1 MSRIENDTVNA
12 EVDFDHHSE
21 EFVADP
27 WSQLA
32 RLRSE
37 CPVAR
42 TASHGGFWVL
52 TGYEEIRQVAT
63 DDETFSS
70 AETLV
75 IPPKKN
81 VGQKSIPAEMDPPEF
96 LAFRK
101 VLHPMLSPAAVDRI
115 TPVIERFVH
124 AAIDDF
130 IETGSCDF
138 VHDFADPVPA
148 MTTLYKLGLPV
159 ELWKEF
165 SVPLHQVVFL
175 RQDSPRRVNVPEG
188 LQFVAQTIRD
198 TITARRKSPR
208 DDMISYMLNTTV
220 DGRPVTDHEVKEMA
234 TLIVQGGFDTTGSA
248 ISNALIQ
255 MDNDRDLRQR
265 LIEEPSLMTSAVE
278 EFLRFEAPQMAMAR
292 TAKKDVVIG
301 DRHVRKGDLV
311 LMVWASANRDESVF
325 DDPDRI
331 VLDRFPNR
339 HVTFGLGAH
348 RCLGSNLA
356 RRQIQVALQGVLRR
370 LPDYTLDHE
379 NAVRAETVGIVYGM
393 FSLPAHFPPGE
404 RWFPQATSEPS
415 GASTP

>member
-1 MSRIENDTVNA
+1 MLDAVTA

-21 EFVADP
+21 QFVADP

-42 TASHGGFWVL
+42 TGSYGGFWVI

-81 VGQKSIPAEMDPPEF
+81 VGQKSIPAEMDAPEF

-159 ELWKEF
+159 ELWKDF

-175 RQDSPRRVNVPEG
+175 RQDSPRRVNVAEG

-198 TITARRKSPR
+198 TIAARRKSPR
-208 DDMISYMLNTTV
+208 DDMISYMLSATV

-255 MDNDRDLRQR
+255 MDNDRELRRR
-265 LIEEPSLMTSAVE
+265 LIQEPSLMASAVE

-292 TAKKDVVIG
+292 TATRDVVIG
-301 DRHVRKGDLV
+301 DRHISAGDLV
-311 LMVWASANRDESVF
+311 LMVWASANRDDSVF

-331 VLDRFPNR
+331 VPDRFPNR

-356 RRQIQVALQGVLRR
+356 RRQMQVALQGVLRR
-370 LPDYTLDHE
+370 LPDYTIDHD

-393 FSLPAHFPPGE
+393 FSLPANFPPGE
-404 RWFPQATSEPS
+404 RWFP
-415 GASTP
+415 

>member
-1 MSRIENDTVNA
+1 MPD
-12 EVDFDHHSE
+12 VDFDHHSE
-21 EFVADP
+21 AFAADP

-42 TASHGGFWVL
+42 TGSHGGFWVL
-52 TGYEEIRQVAT
+52 TGYEEIRRVAT

-81 VGQKSIPAEMDPPEF
+81 VGQKSIPAEMDAPEF
-96 LAFRK
+96 LAFRRI
-101 VLHPMLSPAAVDRI
+101 LHPMLSPAAVDRL

-130 IETGSCDF
+130 IEKGSCDF

-175 RQDSPRRVNVPEG
+175 RQDSPRRVNVAEG

-198 TITARRKSPR
+198 TIAARREAPR
-208 DDMISYMLNTTV
+208 DDVISYLLNCTV
-220 DGRPVTDHEVKEMA
+220 DGRAVTDHEVKEMA

-248 ISNALIQ
+248 ISNALIYL
-255 MDNDRDLRQR
+255 DKHRDARRR

-278 EFLRFEAPQMAMAR
+278 EFLRYEAPQMAMAR
-292 TAKKDVVIG
+292 VATKDVVIG
-301 DRHVRKGDLV
+301 GRDISKGDL
-311 LMVWASANRDESVF
+311 LLLVWGSANRDASAF
-325 DDPDRI
+325 DDPDGV

-339 HVTFGLGAH
+339 HITFGHGAH

-356 RRQIQVALQGVLRR
+356 RRQIQVALRAVLRR
-370 LPDYTLDHE
+370 LPEYSIDHD

-393 FSLPAHFPPGE
+393 FSLPANFPPGE
-404 RWFPQATSEPS
+404 RWFS
-415 GASTP
+415 

>member
-1 MSRIENDTVNA
+1 MLDAVSA

-21 EFVADP
+21 DFVADP

-42 TASHGGFWVL
+42 TASYGGFWVL

-81 VGQKSIPAEMDPPEF
+81 VGQKSIPAEMDAPEF

-101 VLHPMLSPAAVDRI
+101 VLHPMLSPAAVDRM

-159 ELWKEF
+159 ELWKDF

-175 RQDSPRRVNVPEG
+175 RQDSPRRVNVAEG

-198 TITARRKSPR
+198 TIAARRKSPR
-208 DDMISYMLNTTV
+208 DDMISYMLNATV

-255 MDNDRDLRQR
+255 MDNDRDLRR
-265 LIEEPSLMTSAVE
+265 HLIEEPSLMASAVE

-292 TAKKDVVIG
+292 TATKDVVIG
-301 DRHVRKGDLV
+301 DRHISAGDLV
-311 LMVWASANRDESVF
+311 LMVWASANRDDSVF

-331 VLDRFPNR
+331 VPDRFPNR

-356 RRQIQVALQGVLRR
+356 RRQMQVALQGVLRR
-370 LPDYTLDHE
+370 LPDYTIDHD

-404 RWFPQATSEPS
+404 RWFP
-415 GASTP
+415 

>member
-1 MSRIENDTVNA
+1 MLGAVTA

-21 EFVADP
+21 EFAADP
-27 WSQLA
+27 WSLLA

-42 TASHGGFWVL
+42 TPSHGGFWVL
-52 TGYEEIRQVAT
+52 TGYDEIRQVAT

-81 VGQKSIPAEMDPPEF
+81 VGQKSIPAEMDAPEF

-101 VLHPMLSPAAVDRI
+101 VLHPMLSPAAVDRM

-130 IETGSCDF
+130 IEEGSCDF

-159 ELWKEF
+159 ELWKDF

-188 LQFVAQTIRD
+188 LQFVAQTISD
-198 TITARRKSPR
+198 TIAARRKAPR
-208 DDMISYMLNTTV
+208 DDMISYLLNATV

-255 MDNDRDLRQR
+255 MDRDRDLRRR
-265 LIEEPSLMTSAVE
+265 LIEDPALMTAAVE

-292 TAKKDVVIG
+292 TATRDVVIG
-301 DRHVRKGDLV
+301 DRHISKGDRV
-311 LMVWASANRDESVF
+311 LMVWASANRDDSVF
-325 DDPDRI
+325 EDPDSI

-356 RRQIQVALQGVLRR
+356 RRQIQVALRAVLRR
-370 LPDYTLDHE
+370 MPDYTIAHDD
-379 NAVRAETVGIVYGM
+379 AVRAETVGIVYGM
-393 FSLPAHFPPGE
+393 FSLPANFPPGE
-404 RWFPQATSEPS
+404 RWFA
-415 GASTP
+415 

>member
-1 MSRIENDTVNA
+1 MPD
-12 EVDFDHHSE
+12 VDFDHHSE
-21 EFVADP
+21 AFAADP

-42 TASHGGFWVL
+42 TGSHGGFWVL
-52 TGYEEIRQVAT
+52 TGYEEIRRVAT

-81 VGQKSIPAEMDPPEF
+81 VGQKSIPAEMDAPEF
-96 LAFRK
+96 LAFRRI
-101 VLHPMLSPAAVDRI
+101 LHPMLSPAAVDRL

-124 AAIDDF
+124 AAIDSF
-130 IETGSCDF
+130 IENGSCDF

-159 ELWKEF
+159 EMWKDF

-175 RQDSPRRVNVPEG
+175 RQDSPRRVNVAEG

-198 TITARRKSPR
+198 TITARREAPR
-208 DDMISYMLNTTV
+208 DDMISYLLNCTV
-220 DGRPVTDHEVKEMA
+220 DGRAVTDHEVKEMA

-248 ISNALIQ
+248 ISNALLYL
-255 MDNDRDLRQR
+255 DKHRDARRQ
-265 LIEEPSLMTSAVE
+265 LIEEPTLMTSAVE
-278 EFLRFEAPQMAMAR
+278 EFLRYEAPQTAMAR
-292 TAKKDVVIG
+292 VATKDVVIG
-301 DRHVRKGDLV
+301 GRDISKGDRL
-311 LMVWASANRDESVF
+311 LLVWASANRDGTAF
-325 DDPDRI
+325 DDPDKV

-339 HVTFGLGAH
+339 HITFGHGAH

-356 RRQIQVALQGVLRR
+356 RRQIQVALRAVLRR
-370 LPDYTLDHE
+370 LPDYTIDHD
-379 NAVRAETVGIVYGM
+379 NAVRAETVGIVFGM
-393 FSLPAHFPPGE
+393 FSLPAHFPPAE
-404 RWFPQATSEPS
+404 RWFS
-415 GASTP
+415 

>member
-1 MSRIENDTVNA
+1 MPD
-12 EVDFDHHSE
+12 VDFDHHSE
-21 EFVADP
+21 TFAADP
-27 WSQLA
+27 WPQLA

-42 TASHGGFWVL
+42 TGSHGGFWVL
-52 TGYEEIRQVAT
+52 TGYEEIRRVAT

-81 VGQKSIPAEMDPPEF
+81 VGQKSIPAEMDAPEF
-96 LAFRK
+96 LAFRRI
-101 VLHPMLSPAAVDRI
+101 LHPMLSPAAVDRL

-130 IETGSCDF
+130 IEQGSCDF

-159 ELWKEF
+159 ELWKDF

-175 RQDSPRRVNVPEG
+175 RQDSPRRVSVAEG

-198 TITARRKSPR
+198 TIAERRRAPR
-208 DDMISYMLNTTV
+208 DDMISYLLNCTV
-220 DGRPVTDHEVKEMA
+220 DGRAVTDLEVKEMA

-248 ISNALIQ
+248 ISNALIYL
-255 MDNDRDLRQR
+255 DKHRDARRQ

-278 EFLRFEAPQMAMAR
+278 EFLRYEAPQMAMAR
-292 TAKKDVVIG
+292 VATKDVVIG
-301 DRHVRKGDLV
+301 GRDISKGDL
-311 LMVWASANRDESVF
+311 LLLVWASANRDASAF
-325 DDPDRI
+325 DEPDRV

-339 HVTFGLGAH
+339 HITFGHGAH

-356 RRQIQVALQGVLRR
+356 RRQIQVALRAVLRR
-370 LPDYTLDHE
+370 LPEYSIDHDD
-379 NAVRAETVGIVYGM
+379 ATRAETVGIVYGM
-393 FSLPAHFPPGE
+393 FSLPAHFPPGD
-404 RWFPQATSEPS
+404 RWFS
-415 GASTP
+415 

>member
-1 MSRIENDTVNA
+1 MLGTVKA

-21 EFVADP
+21 QFVADP

-81 VGQKSIPAEMDPPEF
+81 VGQKSIPAEMDAPEF

-175 RQDSPRRVNVPEG
+175 RQDSPRRVNVAEG

-198 TITARRKSPR
+198 TIAARRKSPR
-208 DDMISYMLNTTV
+208 DDMISYMLNATV

-255 MDNDRDLRQR
+255 MDNDRDLRRR
-265 LIEEPSLMTSAVE
+265 LIEEPSLMASAVE

-292 TAKKDVVIG
+292 TATRDVIIG
-301 DRHVRKGDLV
+301 DRHISAGDLV
-311 LMVWASANRDESVF
+311 LMVWASANRDDSVF

-331 VLDRFPNR
+331 VPDRFPNR

-356 RRQIQVALQGVLRR
+356 RRQMQVALQGVLRR
-370 LPDYTLDHE
+370 LPDYTIDHD

-404 RWFPQATSEPS
+404 RWFP
-415 GASTP
+415 

>member
-1 MSRIENDTVNA
+1 MPD
-12 EVDFDHHSE
+12 VDFDHHSE
-21 EFVADP
+21 AFAADP

-42 TASHGGFWVL
+42 TGSHGGFWVL
-52 TGYEEIRQVAT
+52 TGYEEIRRVAT

-81 VGQKSIPAEMDPPEF
+81 VGQKSIPAEMDAPEF
-96 LAFRK
+96 LAFRRI
-101 VLHPMLSPAAVDRI
+101 LHPMLSPAAVDRL

-124 AAIDDF
+124 AAIDSF
-130 IETGSCDF
+130 IEKGSCDF

-159 ELWKEF
+159 ELWKDF

-175 RQDSPRRVNVPEG
+175 RQDSPRRVNVTEG

-198 TITARRKSPR
+198 TIAERRKAPR
-208 DDMISYMLNTTV
+208 DDMISYLLNCTV
-220 DGRPVTDHEVKEMA
+220 DGRAVTDHEVKEMA

-248 ISNALIQ
+248 ISNALLYL
-255 MDNDRDLRQR
+255 DKHRDARRR
-265 LIEEPSLMTSAVE
+265 LVEEPALMTSAVE
-278 EFLRFEAPQMAMAR
+278 EFLRYEAPQTAMAR
-292 TAKKDVVIG
+292 VATKDVVIG
-301 DRHVRKGDLV
+301 GRDISKGDRL
-311 LMVWASANRDESVF
+311 LLVWASANRDGTAF
-325 DDPDRI
+325 DDPDRV

-339 HVTFGLGAH
+339 HITFGHGAH

-356 RRQIQVALQGVLRR
+356 RRQIQVALRAVLRR
-370 LPDYTLDHE
+370 LPDYTIDHD
-379 NAVRAETVGIVYGM
+379 NAVRAETVGIVFGM
-393 FSLPAHFPPGE
+393 FSLPAHFPPAE
-404 RWFPQATSEPS
+404 RWFS
-415 GASTP
+415 

>member
-1 MSRIENDTVNA
+1 MLDTVTA

-21 EFVADP
+21 EFAADP
-27 WSQLA
+27 WSLLA
-32 RLRSE
+32 GLRSE

-42 TASHGGFWVL
+42 TPSHGGFWVL
-52 TGYEEIRQVAT
+52 TGYDEIRQVAT

-81 VGQKSIPAEMDPPEF
+81 VGQKSIPAEMDAPEF

-101 VLHPMLSPAAVDRI
+101 VLHPMLSPAAVDRM

-130 IETGSCDF
+130 IEEGSCDF

-159 ELWKEF
+159 ELWKDF

-175 RQDSPRRVNVPEG
+175 RQDSPRRVNVAEG
-188 LQFVAQTIRD
+188 LQFVAQTIKD
-198 TITARRKSPR
+198 TIAARRKAPR
-208 DDMISYMLNTTV
+208 DDMISYLLNATV

-255 MDNDRDLRQR
+255 MDRDRDLRLR
-265 LIEEPSLMTSAVE
+265 LIEDPALMTAAVE

-292 TAKKDVVIG
+292 TATRDVVIG
-301 DRHVRKGDLV
+301 DRHISKGDRV
-311 LMVWASANRDESVF
+311 LMVWASANRDDSVF
-325 DDPDRI
+325 ENPDSI
-331 VLDRFPNR
+331 VPDRFPNR

-356 RRQIQVALQGVLRR
+356 RRQIQVALRAVLRR
-370 LPDYTLDHE
+370 MPDYAIDHDD
-379 NAVRAETVGIVYGM
+379 AVRAETVGIVYGM
-393 FSLPAHFPPGE
+393 FSLPANFPPGE
-404 RWFPQATSEPS
+404 RWFA
-415 GASTP
+415 